1 MTQMGAFAE
10 RDQTLVGYDQPR
22 LPFVAVVVGVFVL
35 GAVTV
40 SPLEGWNYLV
50 KGLGVVLAAAY
61 LISSIRSRLLPSGEM
76 VLYVVWVTWSLTGV
90 FVARSG
96 ILFWWMWT
104 TVFQMWVLI
113 VVIAGFTNTR
123 RALSFSLGA
132 FLLGAIIV
140 GAYGVFTGE
149 YQQAAMEEER
159 VLSLAANAN
168 EFGWIMLLATAAMA
182 YFWMLPT
189 RLRVLKYVVLAAGM
203 GALALAI
210 VYSGSRKAIL
220 GVAAFY
226 PAWVWWC
233 YRKEMLRRPALA
245 LSVLAAV
252 ALVVAGVILFSRELP
267 VAVRFRETWTSI
279 GGGAAG
285 EGTMARLWLYQEAWR
300 IFLKYPVVG
309 VGLNNYQMHAAL
321 GINPH
326 SEYAGLVCDTG
337 LVGAALYL
345 SIFVVLWRRAGK
357 IIAYSRDP
365 HAVRVAGLIRA
376 FLVIVLLLAFGR
388 ENTYDKPFW
397 LMLAAFI
404 GYTGAVWH
412 DLRARLAADAAVAPA
427 GDLLRAPAQAT

>member
-1 MTQMGAFAE
+1 MSEARFIPLS
-10 RDQTLVGYDQPR
+10 DVGLPSQESR
-22 LPFVAVVVGVFVL
+22 LPFTSILVGIFVL

-40 SPLEGWNYLV
+40 SAMEGWNYLV
-50 KGLGVVLAAAY
+50 KALGVLLAAAY
-61 LISSIRSRLLPSGEM
+61 LISSVRSRLLPSGEM
-76 VLYVVWVTWSLTGV
+76 ILYLIWVTWSLTGV

-96 ILFWWMWT
+96 VLFWLMWT

-123 RALSFSLGA
+123 RALSFGLGA

-140 GAYGVFTGE
+140 GAYSVFTGE

-159 VLSLAANAN
+159 VSGLASNAN
-168 EFGWIMLLATAAMA
+168 EFGWIMLLATAVMA

-220 GVAAFY
+220 GVMAFY

-245 LSVLAAV
+245 LSALAAV
-252 ALVVAGVILFSRELP
+252 GLVVAGVILFARELP
-267 VAVRFRETWTSI
+267 VAARFRETWTSI

-300 IFLKYPVVG
+300 IFLKYPFVG
-309 VGLNNYQMHAAL
+309 VGLNHYQMHAVQ

-326 SEYAGLVCDTG
+326 SEYAGVLCDTG
-337 LVGAALYL
+337 LVGAVLYL

-357 IIAYSRDP
+357 IIAHSRDP
-365 HAVRVAGLIRA
+365 HAARVAGLVRA
-376 FLVIVLLLAFGR
+376 FLVIVLLVAFGR
-388 ENTYDKPFW
+388 ENTYDKSLW
-397 LMLAAFI
+397 LVLGTFI

>member
-1 MTQMGAFAE
+1 MSEASFIPSS
-10 RDQTLVGYDQPR
+10 DVGLPSQDSR
-22 LPFVAVVVGVFVL
+22 LPFTSILVGVFVL

-40 SPLEGWNYLV
+40 SALEGWNYLV
-50 KGLGVVLAAAY
+50 KALGVLLAAAY

-96 ILFWWMWT
+96 VLFWLMWT

-132 FLLGAIIV
+132 FLFGAIIV
-140 GAYGVFTGE
+140 GAYSVITGE
-149 YQQAAMEEER
+149 YQEAAMEEER
-159 VLSLAANAN
+159 VSSLAANSN
-168 EFGWIMLLATAAMA
+168 QFGWILFLATVVMA

-189 RLRVLKYVVLAAGM
+189 RRRALKYVLLAAGM
-203 GALALAI
+203 GAVAIAI

-220 GVAAFY
+220 GVVAFY

-252 ALVVAGVILFSRELP
+252 GLVVAGVILFARELP
-267 VAVRFRETWTSI
+267 VAARFRETWTSI

-309 VGLNNYQMHAAL
+309 VGLNHFQVHAVQGL
-321 GINPH
+321 PSH
-326 SEYAGLVCDTG
+326 SEYAGVLCDTG
-337 LVGAALYL
+337 LVGAAIYL

-357 IIAYSRDP
+357 IIAYSRDA
-365 HAVRVAGLIRA
+365 HAVRVAGLVRA
-376 FLVIVLLLAFGR
+376 LLVIVLLMAFGR
-388 ENTYDKPFW
+388 ENTYDKAFW
-397 LMLAAFI
+397 IVLGTLI

-412 DLRARLAADAAVAPA
+412 DLRARLAADAGVAPA
-427 GDLLRAPAQAT
+427 GGLLRAPAQAT